1 MNDIANDIVKELR
14 KFEQQKQQKEINFAI
29 ANIKNEMNEI
39 RNKFYSVQIVMLLIP
54 TVVLILVESPIR
66 FLLMHWVIQFTI
78 GALAITYMYRIQKK
92 SISNFYRRL
101 VDIVE

>member
-14 KFEQQKQQKEINFAI
+14 KYEQQQQQKEINFAI
-29 ANIKNEMNEI
+29 ANIKYQMNEI

-66 FLLMHWVIQFTI
+66 FLLMHWIIQFTI
-78 GALAITYMYRIQKK
+78 GALAISYMYRIQNKF
-92 SISNFYRRL
+92 ISKYRGF
-101 VDIVE
+101 